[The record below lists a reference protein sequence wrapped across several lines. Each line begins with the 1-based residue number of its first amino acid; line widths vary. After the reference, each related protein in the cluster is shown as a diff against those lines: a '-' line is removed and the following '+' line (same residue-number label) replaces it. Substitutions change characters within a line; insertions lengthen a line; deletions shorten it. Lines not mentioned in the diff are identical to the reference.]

1 MESNRYSCIF
11 QGIRIYRMFIQKIQS
26 GYRGQTGVIVT
37 AGLTANA
44 LGIIRSF
51 GRRGIPVVYVDSERH
66 AIARYSRYIDKR
78 LKCPSIKESETG
90 FISALIDFGSRIN
103 RKMVVIPAG
112 DGEVL
117 ALSKYKQDLDT
128 YYHVPVASYDVVQG
142 LVNKKKF
149 YKLLLNKNI
158 PHPKT
163 YFPDTLADL
172 RSIGHVLAY
181 PFIIKPAYSSL
192 FQSEFGKKVFLINS
206 SKELDMAINKMTGLN
221 MEVLIQEIVPGREL
235 YAFYTYLNSKSE
247 ALAVCGYDKIR
258 HYPPDF
264 GSCSFC
270 ESCRRPSVI
279 EPVINLLQEMGY
291 YGFAEPELIKDPRD
305 DTYKLLEI
313 NARTTLQN
321 RLASVCGVDMEYLAF
336 LDANGKSIKDSTSF
350 RSNVLWVD
358 DLADFPAFLIQLK
371 RKDLSMSAI
380 VKMLKLGKVH
390 SVLAWDDP
398 VPYVAR
404 LADRGLRF
412 LRLIFGK

>member
-1 MESNRYSCIF
+1 
-11 QGIRIYRMFIQKIQS
+11 MFTKKTQS
-26 GYRGQTGVIVT
+26 EPDSQTGVIVT

-44 LGIIRSF
+44 LGVIRTF
-51 GRRGIPVVYVDSERH
+51 GRRGIPVVYIDSERH
-66 AIARYSRYIDKR
+66 ALARYSRYIDER

-90 FISALIDFGSRIN
+90 FINTLIDFGRHID
-103 RKMVVIPAG
+103 RKMVIIPAG

-117 ALSKYKQDLDT
+117 ALSKHRQDLEH
-128 YYHVPVASYDVVQG
+128 YYHLPVASYDVVQK
-142 LVNKKKF
+142 LVNKTQF
-149 YKLLLNKNI
+149 YKMLLELNI

-163 YFPDTLADL
+163 YFPESLADL
-172 RSIGHVLAY
+172 RFIGQELAY

-206 SKELDMAINKMTGLN
+206 SKELDMAINQLTGRNL
-221 MEVLIQEIVPGREL
+221 EVVIQEIVPGREM

-270 ESCRRPSVI
+270 ESCWRPSAI
-279 EPVINLLQEMGY
+279 EPVIDLLQKIGY
-291 YGFAEPELIKDPRD
+291 YGFAEPELIRDPRD

-321 RLASVCGVDMEYLAF
+321 RLASACGVDMEYLAF
-336 LDANGKSIKDSTSF
+336 LDANGRSMKDSMSF

-358 DLADFPAFLIQLK
+358 DLTDFLAFLIQLK
-371 RKDLSMSAI
+371 RKDFSISEIL
-380 VKMLKLGKVH
+380 KMLKLGKVH

-398 VPYVAR
+398 VPFFAR
-404 LADRGLRF
+404 VADRSLRF
-412 LRLIFGK
+412 LRLAFGK